1 MQRISRAAA
10 HLALCVGLC
19 LVLGRVWAGEQPCL
33 VPMGVPSTQLE
44 RRIALHA
51 LDLQARQ
58 CTHDADWHAQRGALL
73 LALGRAAEAA
83 EALER
88 AILLAPNHAGARVDY
103 ADALALL
110 GDVDSARALAEALL
124 SQADVPVAARQHLL
138 AGLQRWQLSQ
148 SAWQFAA
155 MLGAGL
161 MWESNLNGGPAD
173 SNLLLTLP
181 EGVLNVQLVPEAQPQ
196 SGFARLYHVGASAS
210 RPLAAERQLLLRTQL
225 RWRDAAAAGNDYQT
239 AQFDATLVQPGAHG
253 ELAAQLSH
261 GEQHFA
267 GARLLGETRLLAQYQ
282 WRISP
287 CAPVLGADAAWRR
300 FPSAAIL
307 DGEQLAL
314 RLGAHCS
321 RAPWR
326 TDAQL
331 RLALDRPLDPDRP
344 GGRQRWA
351 ELRLGAGWQG
361 ERYAA
366 RLEFNLDHVA
376 DHQGYSPL
384 LGAGRVR
391 KVFRQALRAE
401 LVRVLDPHW
410 ELGASIDYF
419 RQRASLALFE
429 VDNVGLYFG
438 ARYRY

>member
-1 MQRISRAAA
+1 MQRISRAAV
-10 HLALCVGLC
+10 HLAVCIGLC
-19 LVLGRVWAGEQPCL
+19 LALGRAWAGEQSCS
-33 VPMGVPSTQLE
+33 VPMGVPASQLE
-44 RRIALHA
+44 RQVALHA
-51 LDLQARQ
+51 LDLQAGQ

-83 EALER
+83 ESLER
-88 AILLAPNHAGARVDY
+88 AILIAPNHAGARVDY

-110 GDVDSARALAEALL
+110 GDVDSARAMAEALL
-124 SQADVPVAARQHLL
+124 SQADVPGAARQHLL
-138 AGLQRWQLSQ
+138 ARLQRWQAAQ
-148 SAWQFAA
+148 SAWQFAV

-161 MWESNLNGGPAD
+161 AWESNLNGGPAD
-173 SNLLLTLP
+173 SNLWLTLP
-181 EGVLNVQLVPEAQPQ
+181 EGWLRVQLVPDAQPQ
-196 SGFARLYHVGASAS
+196 SGFAGLYHAAGTALRALAS
-210 RPLAAERQLLLRTQL
+210 ERQLLLRTQL
-225 RWRDAAAAGNDYQT
+225 RWRDAAAAYNDYQLT
-239 AQFDATLVQPGAHG
+239 QFDATLVQPHAQG

-261 GEQHFA
+261 NEQYFA

-282 WRISP
+282 WGLSP
-287 CAPVLGADAAWRR
+287 CSSALGADVAWRR

-307 DGEQLAL
+307 DGDQLAL
-314 RLGAHCS
+314 RLGAHCN

-331 RLALDRPLDPDRP
+331 RLALDRPDDADRP
-344 GGRQRWA
+344 GGSQRWA

-376 DHQGYSPL
+376 DHDGYSPL

-391 KVFRQALRAE
+391 TVFRQALRAE
-401 LVRVLDPHW
+401 LTRALDPHW
-410 ELGASIDYF
+410 ELAASIDYF
-419 RQRASLALFE
+419 RQRSSLALFE